1 MTVPSTEGE
10 PMPNVPLLTKT
21 LDHVVAHPEELD
33 SRIWLCGTTG
43 CFAGHASLIDGG
55 RSVQIEDGYGALLHA
70 VPEDD
75 PADVLVIGGT
85 GVVSVRNRARR
96 ILGLSRPD
104 AKRLFKGSNTL
115 DDLRRIVGE
124 LCEGETP

>member
-1 MTVPSTEGE
+1 
-10 PMPNVPLLTKT
+10 MPNVPLLTKT

-33 SRIWLCGTTG
+33 SRIWLCGTIG

-55 RSVQIEDGYGALLHA
+55 HVVEIEHEVLLRA

-75 PADVLVIGGT
+75 PTDVMLFGGT
-85 GVVSVRNRARR
+85 RVVSVRSRARR

-104 AKRLFKGSNTL
+104 ASRLFKGSNTL

-124 LCEGETP
+124 LCESETP

>member
-10 PMPNVPLLTKT
+10 PVPNAPLLWKT

-55 RSVQIEDGYGALLHA
+55 QLLAGREYAVVLRA

-75 PADVLVIGGT
+75 PADVMLIDGT
-85 GVVSVRNRARR
+85 RVVSVRNRARR

-104 AKRLFKGSNTL
+104 ASRLFKGSNTL

-124 LCEGETP
+124 LCEDETP

>member
-1 MTVPSTEGE
+1 MTALSTEGE

-21 LDHVVAHPEELD
+21 LDHVENHPEELD
-33 SRIWLCGTTG
+33 SRIWLCGTIG

-55 RSVQIEDGYGALLHA
+55 QSVGTEYGGDLLHA
-70 VPEDD
+70 VPDDD
-75 PADVLVIGGT
+75 PADVMLIDGAW
-85 GVVSVRNRARR
+85 VVSVRNRARR
-96 ILGLSRPD
+96 ILGLSRAD